1 MTQQVPDKINVFW
14 FLPTHGDG
22 RYLGTTEGGRPVD
35 LPYLQQV
42 ALAADSLGYYGV
54 LIPTGKSCED
64 SWLVASAL
72 APLTRRLR
80 YLVAVRPGLQPPTL
94 AARMAATLDRLSEGR
109 LLINVVTGGDPVENK
124 GDGIFLSHSERYQV
138 TREFLDVYSRL
149 LRGEK
154 VDYHGEHIHVEGA
167 EVLFPPVQENGPPL
181 YFGGSSEAA
190 IDVAA
195 EQIDSYLTW
204 GEPPELVA
212 EKLAKNTRLYKAVA
226 ACGKTA
232 VIDCAPLKRYELPRT
247 VRSMAVTHGVTLTEG
262 AAVKLVDLVGEDTV
276 HLDSELKKI
285 ALAHR
290 GTDAVNE
297 HEIVDMVSRTA
308 EVKPWEFVDAFA
320 ARDVRKCLLYLGRMD
335 SVSPHALLAMCT
347 TRLREL
353 VCARSMADRGNPRG
367 VAAALKAPDWRVK
380 NHVNWARGFTAAE
393 LRRAIIS
400 SRDTE
405 RAMKSGADP
414 RSAFLDW
421 VLAVTAR
428 R

>member
-1 MTQQVPDKINVFW
+1 MNGMATQKKQEAPLLPVYLIVGEDALKRDTVMKRLRARLSSMGDLSFNADEFDGETAQGGDIVTACNTVPFASPVRLVEVRAVDKLKKADAEQLVS
-14 FLPTHGDG
+14 
-22 RYLGTTEGGRPVD
+22 YLGSPNGSTV
-35 LPYLQQV
+35 
-42 ALAADSLGYYGV
+42 LA
-54 LIPTGKSCED
+54 
-64 SWLVASAL
+64 
-72 APLTRRLR
+72 
-80 YLVAVRPGLQPPTL
+80 
-94 AARMAATLDRLSEGR
+94 
-109 LLINVVTGGDPVENK
+109 
-124 GDGIFLSHSERYQV
+124 
-138 TREFLDVYSRL
+138 
-149 LRGEK
+149 
-154 VDYHGEHIHVEGA
+154 
-167 EVLFPPVQENGPPL
+167 
-181 YFGGSSEAA
+181 
-190 IDVAA
+190 
-195 EQIDSYLTW
+195 
-204 GEPPELVA
+204 LVA

-421 VLAVTAR
+421 VPAATASFMRRVAVLSSLLTAR
-428 R
+428 LRMRDFSLVMMRFFWLLMFAMGDVPPICKTCLIPCVSGDAERLAISRVATAR

>member
-1 MTQQVPDKINVFW
+1 MRLVEVRAVDKLKKADAEQLVS
-14 FLPTHGDG
+14 
-22 RYLGTTEGGRPVD
+22 YLGSPNGSTV
-35 LPYLQQV
+35 
-42 ALAADSLGYYGV
+42 LA
-54 LIPTGKSCED
+54 
-64 SWLVASAL
+64 
-72 APLTRRLR
+72 
-80 YLVAVRPGLQPPTL
+80 
-94 AARMAATLDRLSEGR
+94 
-109 LLINVVTGGDPVENK
+109 
-124 GDGIFLSHSERYQV
+124 
-138 TREFLDVYSRL
+138 
-149 LRGEK
+149 
-154 VDYHGEHIHVEGA
+154 
-167 EVLFPPVQENGPPL
+167 
-181 YFGGSSEAA
+181 
-190 IDVAA
+190 
-195 EQIDSYLTW
+195 
-204 GEPPELVA
+204 LVA

-247 VRSMAVTHGVTLTEG
+247 VRSMAVTHGVTLTDGRSRQARRPRRRGHG
-262 AAVKLVDLVGEDTV
+262 ASRQRAQ
-276 HLDSELKKI
+276 KI